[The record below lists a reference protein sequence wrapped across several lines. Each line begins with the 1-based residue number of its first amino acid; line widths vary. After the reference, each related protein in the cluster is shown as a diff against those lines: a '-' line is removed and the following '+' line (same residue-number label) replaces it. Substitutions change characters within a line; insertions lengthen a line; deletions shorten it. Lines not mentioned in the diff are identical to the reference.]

1 VSPNRVPPGTPACCA
16 EEGTHTYPVG
26 HDRGLYYRSGR
37 KRRRALRFRARKGP
51 AFYRMDPED
60 QEEILAAEWR
70 AVEDE
75 KRDPEEAVR
84 QLVGEAFQAQKERT
98 LTAIDEVVE
107 ANDPERG
114 AASTAS
120 RAEPALTAES
130 VFDFAEALADMQ
142 EALTSDEVLNAI
154 RIGFE
159 TGALRVDDEDLQA
172 AVSRDTEWV
181 QEILEVL
188 NRQAEGITEVTR
200 RRINTIAA
208 DVATDS
214 EQSIEDAR
222 RRIADEFEWM
232 SDVRSK
238 RIAATSVQT
247 AFETGQDESWEQSG
261 IYGSAW
267 LSMRDSRVRTGH
279 READTQKRELSTP
292 FDVAPRRGEPTE
304 ELMFPGDPEGS
315 ASNIIHCR
323 CTRRPLTTQETFEQ
337 APEID
342 SFDS

>member
-1 VSPNRVPPGTPACCA
+1 
-16 EEGTHTYPVG
+16 
-26 HDRGLYYRSGR
+26 
-37 KRRRALRFRARKGP
+37 
-51 AFYRMDPED
+51 MDPEE
-60 QEEILAAEWR
+60 QEEVLAAEWR

-75 KRDPEEAVR
+75 KRDPEESIR
-84 QLVGEAFQAQKERT
+84 ELVEEAFQAQKERT
-98 LTAIDEVVE
+98 LAAIDDVIA
-107 ANDPERG
+107 ANDPERAQG
-114 AASTAS
+114 RPSGDD

-142 EALTSDEVLNAI
+142 EALTSDEVLDAI
-154 RIGFE
+154 RVGFE
-159 TGALRVDDEDLQA
+159 TGALRIDDEDLQA

-181 QEILEVL
+181 QEILQVL

-200 RRINTIAA
+200 RRINQIAS

-222 RRIADEFEWM
+222 RRISEEFERM

-247 AFETGQDESWEQSG
+247 AFETGQDEAWEQAD

-279 READTQKRELSTP
+279 READTQKREIGTP
-292 FDVAPRRGEPTE
+292 FEVAPRRGQPTE
-304 ELMFPGDPEGS
+304 ELMYPGDASGS
-315 ASNIIHCR
+315 ASNTIHCR
-323 CTRRPLTTQETFEQ
+323 CTRRPFKTQEAFEE

-342 SFDS
+342 PFDGV